1 MNPLLILGALGAVGL
16 YLYSQQSTS
25 GAGAAP
31 AGGQSFA
38 SGTPVPGGVTS
49 VSTGPGGVNL
59 INGYPSD
66 TPGAVPAAAGA
77 GAAPVANSAPA
88 GAPAGQTTSGAPLYH
103 TGYSDATT
111 GAVIATDDASG
122 YWGNPYIV

>member
-16 YLYSQQSTS
+16 YLYSQSS
-25 GAGAAP
+25 SSSAAGGAS
-31 AGGQSFA
+31 GQSFA
-38 SGTPVPGGVTS
+38 AGTPQPGGVTTT
-49 VSTGPGGVNL
+49 STGPGGVNL
-59 INGYPSD
+59 INGYESD